1 MITVVG
7 AGRGPLVAAALTAAS
22 VTTSFPFS
30 FFLKSNLYVCVCSVM
45 ANINVHVFA
54 VEKNQNA
61 IITLRNRIRSE
72 LWNNVTLIAKDMR
85 HWEPKTTGNRVFY
98 HLHTY
103 IHTMDG

>member
-1 MITVVG
+1 M
-7 AGRGPLVAAALTAAS
+7 
-22 VTTSFPFS
+22 
-30 FFLKSNLYVCVCSVM
+30 YVCMYVCSVM

-103 IHTMDG
+103 IQWVDDGPWQESIVNCAI